1 MTMANPMN
9 KTVKK
14 VGWDWDTRIG
24 RRLKLRDLHILSVVV
39 RWGSMAKAAA
49 HLDTSQSVVSEAI
62 ANLES
67 ALGVHLLDRSPRG
80 IEPTIYATALL
91 KRGHVVF
98 DELRE
103 GIKEIESLAGQ
114 ATGEVRIACPEF
126 LAAGLMTDAI
136 DGFSRRHPQIV
147 CQVVEADVSTLDFR
161 QLQERGVDLMVTRV
175 PNAFTDDDL
184 NVEILFDDPHL
195 VVAGVKSRW
204 AGRRD
209 VTLAELAGEPW
220 IIPPSLLVNAILKE
234 AFEAQGLQVPNEK
247 VVTSFI
253 LMRNHLLA
261 TGRFLTVLP
270 ESALRYNAR
279 QWALRALP
287 IKLRAT
293 PQPIAIVNLKN
304 RTVSPAVA
312 LFIAHLRTVTK
323 AYMRRRG

>member
-1 MTMANPMN
+1 MA
-9 KTVKK
+9 KRTSQAA
-14 VGWDWDTRIG
+14 WEWESRIG

-67 ALGVHLLDRSPRG
+67 ALGVPLLDRSPRG
-80 IEPTIYATALL
+80 IAPTIYATALL
-91 KRGHVVF
+91 RRGHVVF

-103 GIKEIESLAGQ
+103 GIKDIETLAGQ

-126 LAAGLMTDAI
+126 LAAGLITDAVE
-136 DGFSRRHPQIV
+136 GFSRRYPEIV
-147 CQVVEADVSTLDFR
+147 CHVVEADVSTVDFR
-161 QLQERGVDLMVTRV
+161 QLQERAVDLTVTRI
-175 PNAFTDDDL
+175 PHAFADDDL

-195 VVAGVKSRW
+195 VVAGMKSPWANRRNVK
-204 AGRRD
+204 
-209 VTLAELAGEPW
+209 LAELVNEPW
-220 IIPPSLLVNAILKE
+220 IIPTSVIVTAILKE
-234 AFEAQGLQVPNEK
+234 AFEAQGLQVPAQK
-247 VVTSFI
+247 VMTSFI

-261 TGRFLTVLP
+261 SGRFLTVLP

-304 RTVSPAVA
+304 RTINPAVQ
-312 LFIAHLRTVTK
+312 LFIDDVRTVAK
-323 AYMRRRG
+323 AYMRRRGQV

>member
-1 MTMANPMN
+1 MA
-9 KTVKK
+9 KRTSKAA
-14 VGWDWDTRIG
+14 WEWESRIG

-67 ALGVHLLDRSPRG
+67 ALGVPLLDRSPRG
-80 IEPTIYATALL
+80 IAPTIYATALL
-91 KRGHVVF
+91 RRGHVVF

-103 GIKEIESLAGQ
+103 GIKDIETLAGQ

-126 LAAGLMTDAI
+126 LAAGLMTDAVE
-136 DGFSRRHPQIV
+136 GFSRRYPEIV
-147 CQVVEADVSTLDFR
+147 CHVVEADVSTVDFR
-161 QLQERGVDLMVTRV
+161 QLQERAVDLTVTRI
-175 PNAFTDDDL
+175 PHAFTDDDL

-195 VVAGVKSRW
+195 VVAGMKSPWANRRNVK
-204 AGRRD
+204 
-209 VTLAELAGEPW
+209 LAELVNEPW
-220 IIPPSLLVNAILKE
+220 IIPTSVIVTAILKE
-234 AFEAQGLQVPNEK
+234 AFEAQGLQVPAQK
-247 VVTSFI
+247 VMTSFI

-261 TGRFLTVLP
+261 SGRFLTVLP

-304 RTVSPAVA
+304 RTINPAVQ
-312 LFIAHLRTVTK
+312 LFIDHLRTVAK
-323 AYMRRRG
+323 AYMRRRGQV

>member
-1 MTMANPMN
+1 MA
-9 KTVKK
+9 KAAARAS
-14 VGWDWDTRIG
+14 WDWESRLG

-80 IEPTIYATALL
+80 IAPTIYATALL

-103 GIKEIESLAGQ
+103 GIKDIEALAGQ
-114 ATGEVRIACPEF
+114 ASGDVRIACPEF
-126 LAAGLMTDAI
+126 LAAGLITDAI
-136 DGFSRRHPQIV
+136 DGFSRRHPDIV
-147 CQVVEADVSTLDFR
+147 CHVAEADVSTLEFR
-161 QLQERGVDLMVTRV
+161 QLQERGVDLIVTRV
-175 PNAFTDDDL
+175 PNAFADDDL
-184 NVEILFDDPHL
+184 DVEILFDDPHL
-195 VVAGVKSRW
+195 VVAGVKSPW
-204 AGRRD
+204 ASRRN
-209 VTLAELAGEPW
+209 VKLAELANEPW
-220 IIPPSLLVNAILKE
+220 IIPPSLIVSAILKE
-234 AFEAQGLQVPNEK
+234 AFEKQGLMPPAAK

-270 ESALRYNAR
+270 QSALRYNAR

-287 IKLRAT
+287 VRLRVT
-293 PQPIAIVNLKN
+293 PQPIAIVKLKS
-304 RTVSPAVA
+304 RTVSPAVQM
-312 LFIAHLRTVTK
+312 FIDYLRIAAK
-323 AYMRRRG
+323 AYSRRRD